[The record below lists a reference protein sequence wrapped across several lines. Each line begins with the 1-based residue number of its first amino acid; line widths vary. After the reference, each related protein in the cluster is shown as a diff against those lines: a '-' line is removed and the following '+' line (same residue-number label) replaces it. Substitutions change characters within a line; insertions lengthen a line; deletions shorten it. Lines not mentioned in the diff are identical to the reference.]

1 MAVPTREGSKKNVNG
16 PEIIKEALSAKGWTM
31 AALARE
37 LGYSAPNGV
46 RNRLVESKNLH
57 LDTFVSFL
65 DVLGFDV
72 VVTSRTGSKERWQVT
87 RSDGDSVPSRGMR
100 SEGD

>member
-1 MAVPTREGSKKNVNG
+1 MNG
-16 PEIIKEALSAKGWTM
+16 PEIIKEALSAKGWTVS
-31 AALARE
+31 ALARE
-37 LGYSAPNGV
+37 LGYATHNGV
-46 RNRLVESKNLH
+46 RSRLVTSKNLN

-87 RSDGDSVPSRGMR
+87 RSDGDSVPSRDMR